1 MPNGAVEEI
10 AVRGEGFSR
19 FFARLTPRDLLE
31 RPTLFS
37 SLIRNQLRL
46 MASWFRSSPTRCWE
60 PCLAPRAYANF
71 VAGARFRTN
80 CPVRRCFGRWGLE
93 RPLSPTSGS
102 RSHDRMPSIETATA
116 WQ

>member
-19 FFARLTPRDLLE
+19 FFARLTTRDLLE

-46 MASWFRSSPTRCWE
+46 MASWFRSSP
-60 PCLAPRAYANF
+60 PQML
-71 VAGARFRTN
+71 GALSSAACIREFRRGRTF
-80 CPVRRCFGRWGLE
+80 PV
-93 RPLSPTSGS
+93 
-102 RSHDRMPSIETATA
+102 
-116 WQ
+116 

>member
-19 FFARLTPRDLLE
+19 FFARLTTRDLLE

-46 MASWFRSSPTRCWE
+46 MASWFR
-60 PCLAPRAYANF
+60 
-71 VAGARFRTN
+71 
-80 CPVRRCFGRWGLE
+80 
-93 RPLSPTSGS
+93 
-102 RSHDRMPSIETATA
+102 
-116 WQ
+116 